1 MEDVPRMTASS
12 RLSFAAQE
20 VRRFDRDRFVT
31 ALLAPVER
39 REALFGLYAFNQE
52 IARVRE
58 LVTEPMLG
66 QIRLQWWRD
75 TLDQLFR
82 GVAVAHPVAEALA
95 EAVNRHDLSR
105 SPFDRLIDSRMAD
118 LEDAPPETLAALEDY
133 AEGTS
138 STINALVME
147 VLDVHDEP
155 SFRASRHLGIA
166 WALTGLLRA
175 VPFHASARRL
185 YLPADLMA
193 EHGVEPEQVLSGQAS
208 PGLSKLAE
216 ALAQRAREHLAR
228 ARSYKEDLPRTALP
242 GLYTALLA
250 DRYLDRLGKAGF
262 NPLNTGWSEARP
274 RPALLALNAW
284 LGRY

>member
-1 MEDVPRMTASS
+1 MEDISRMTASS

-31 ALLAPVER
+31 VLFAPAER

-75 TLDQLFR
+75 ALDQLFD
-82 GVAVAHPVAEALA
+82 GAPVAHPVAEALA
-95 EAVNRHDLSR
+95 VAVRRHDLSR
-105 SPFDRLIDSRMAD
+105 SPFDRLIDCRLID
-118 LEDAPPETLAALEDY
+118 LDDAPPPTLAALEDY

-138 STINALVME
+138 SSLNVLVME
-147 VLDVHDEP
+147 VLDVRNDA
-155 SFRASRHLGIA
+155 SFRAARHVGIA

-175 VPFHASARRL
+175 VPFHAAARRL
-185 YLPADLMA
+185 YLPAGLMA
-193 EHGVEPEQVLSGQAS
+193 EHGVEAEQVLSGQTS
-208 PGLSKLAE
+208 TGLAKLAE

-228 ARSYKEDLPRTALP
+228 ARSYKEELPKTALP

-250 DRYLDRLGKAGF
+250 ERYLDRLGKAGF
-262 NPLNTGWSEARP
+262 NPLDTRWSETRP